1 MKKWKNI
8 VTKTKKRKNNMKKIK
23 KQKENMEQITIKI
36 FLVSSKRKENKSK
49 LLQKIKIKINFCL
62 VYDT

>member
-36 FLVSSKRKENKSK
+36 FLVSSKRKENKSNYYKK
-49 LLQKIKIKINFCL
+49 LKSK
-62 VYDT
+62 

>member
-1 MKKWKNI
+1 MKK
-8 VTKTKKRKNNMKKIK
+8 VK